1 MSFFLTERQ
10 FLDGT
15 KDVTRR
21 MGWHRL
27 KVGDRLRA
35 VRKAM
40 GLKKGEKQVVLGV
53 FEVLEKD
60 YVRLD
65 TITKRDVIREG
76 FPNMTPRQFVKMFC
90 DSHKGC
96 KPDSEVTRAVFKR
109 VKIEESK

>member
-1 MSFFLTERQ
+1 MRAISFSLTERQ

-21 MGWHRL
+21 QGWRRI
-27 KVGDRLRA
+27 KVGDKLRG

-53 FEVLEKD
+53 IEVLEKD
-60 YVRLD
+60 LVRLD

-76 FPNMTPRQFVKMFC
+76 FPNMTPRQFVQMYC
-90 DSHKGC
+90 DNHKGC
-96 KPDSEVTRAVFKR
+96 KPDSEVTRIVFR
-109 VKIEESK
+109 RIT